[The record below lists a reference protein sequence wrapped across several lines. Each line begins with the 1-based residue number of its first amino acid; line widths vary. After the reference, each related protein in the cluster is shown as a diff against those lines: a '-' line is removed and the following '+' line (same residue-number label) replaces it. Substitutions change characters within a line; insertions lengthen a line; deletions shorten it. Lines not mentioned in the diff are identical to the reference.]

1 MVLILAEADIPAMR
15 AGVYLPLL
23 DLALAALSTSVLSYQ
38 LQLSFTTRRAYVG
51 DLPAELG
58 QGCTVPALRAAIGGF
73 GWGVKC
79 AANRAYSPPLA
90 VKAGLLRLISP
101 IHRLTPFLF
110 GFWA

>member
-1 MVLILAEADIPAMR
+1 MVLILTEADMTAMR

-23 DLALAALSTSVLSYQ
+23 DLDLAALSTSVLSYQ
-38 LQLSFTTRRAYVG
+38 LQLSFVACRAYVG

-73 GWGVKC
+73 GWGVES
-79 AANRAYSPPLA
+79 AADRAYSPPIA
-90 VKAGLLRLISP
+90 VKAGLLRLLSP